1 MKLTIH
7 GAARQVTGSM
17 HLLQVGQYRILID
30 CGLDYEKDHNIHL
43 NEQFTFRPEDID
55 VVILTHA
62 HIDHSGNLPTLVRM
76 GFNGQILC
84 TPPTADLTELL
95 LIDSV
100 NIFLSKAQKGKRHS
114 RKHKHGSS
122 GPQPLYLQKH
132 VMDTVERFVT
142 IGFNKPFRIT
152 GDIELTF
159 IQAGHLLGAAAAILK
174 VNDNGVEKSIAFTGD
189 IGRKNY
195 PVLNDPEPLPAV
207 DYIVSEAT
215 YGGRNHTRDKS
226 VEEALIETID
236 KVCVKEQGRLIIPAF
251 SIGRTQSLV
260 FALNKIFS
268 SGKLPPVK
276 VFVDSPMAARATSI
290 FRKHHH
296 LVNEEAQ
303 EFYNKQGDEFDFDHL
318 TYVESLKDSRQVS
331 NYYEPCIII
340 SSAGMLEGGR
350 IQDHLFYNIQNYYC
364 TILFIGYCAKG
375 TLGYRL
381 LRGDPIV
388 HIKDRDLAVYA
399 TIKKTDVLSA
409 HGDHD
414 DLMNNIRSQDAG
426 TLKGVYLVHGE
437 ESSMQALSDSL
448 EADGY
453 KVTIPK
459 KDLVYEL

>member
-17 HLLQVGQYRILID
+17 HLLQVGQYKILVD
-30 CGLDYEKDHNIHL
+30 CGLDYEKDHNVMV
-43 NEQFTFRPEDID
+43 NEDFGFRPEEID

-100 NIFLSKAQKGKRHS
+100 NIFLAKAQKGRS
-114 RKHKHGSS
+114 RGRKHKHSS
-122 GPQPLYLQKH
+122 GGPQPLYLQKH
-132 VMDTVERFVT
+132 VMDTVDRFVT
-142 IGFNKPFRIT
+142 IGYNKPFRIT

-159 IQAGHLLGAAAAILK
+159 IPAGHLLGAAAAVLRI
-174 VNDNGVEKSIAFTGD
+174 NENGEEKSIAFTGD

-195 PVLNDPEPLPAV
+195 PVLNDPEPLPPV
-207 DYIVSEAT
+207 DYIVSEST
-215 YGGRNHTRDKS
+215 YGGRMHSKGKS
-226 VEEALIETID
+226 VQETLIETIE
-236 KVCVKEQGRLIIPAF
+236 KVCVIEQGRLIIPAF

-260 FALNKIFS
+260 FALNKIFNA
-268 SGKLPPVK
+268 GLLPPVK
-276 VFVDSPMAARATSI
+276 VFVDSPMAARATSLY
-290 FRKHHH
+290 RKHHH

-303 EFYNKQGDEFDFDHL
+303 EFYNKQGDEFEFEHL
-318 TYVESLKDSRQVS
+318 TYVETLKDSRQVS

-381 LRGDPIV
+381 LRGDSIV

-399 TIKKTDVLSA
+399 TIKQTDVLSA
-409 HGDHD
+409 HGDHE
-414 DLMNNIRSQDAG
+414 DLINYIKGQDPNK
-426 TLKGVYLVHGE
+426 LKGVYLVHGE
-437 ESSMQALSDSL
+437 ATSMQAMADAL
-448 EADGY
+448 EQDGY
-453 KVTIPK
+453 KVIIPEK
-459 KDLVYEL
+459 SISYEL